1 MIQARFAHHSI
12 CERFKKSMFQILIA
26 LIVATGLVLSKAVVA
41 VATEPTFQVPP
52 RYMVSAAN
60 PKAAE
65 TGLDILRRGGN
76 AVDAAIAVQMVL
88 NLVEPQ
94 SSGIGGGGFMLFYD
108 ASTQE
113 ILSYDGRETAP
124 AEVRPDLFLTSEGE
138 PMKFFDAVLGGRS
151 VGTPGTVAMLAR
163 VHKEHGE
170 IPWSELF
177 EPAIKLAQEG
187 FTVGHRLASMLAG
200 KHADRLKTF
209 TETREYYFP
218 NGSPLTA
225 GDIRTNYAFA
235 ETLIEIAQHG
245 PGAFYRG
252 AIAKDVVE
260 TIQHA
265 PDKSGVL
272 AQSDL
277 AEYQAIR
284 RPPICHSY
292 RNYRICGM
300 GPPSSGALTVGQILG
315 ILEYYDLKS
324 MGAGNPI
331 SWHLI
336 AEASKLAFADRNRY
350 MADSD
355 FVEVPTQGLLD
366 PTYLAN
372 RSRLIKLYSALD
384 TPVTHG
390 LPPGSPAVSYA
401 ADFDVS
407 RSGTSHISIVDSEGN
422 AVSMTGS
429 IEGPFGSHLMVRGF
443 LLNNELTDFSFVAE
457 KDGMQVA
464 NRVEPGKRPRSS
476 MTPTLVFNLD
486 GSLRLVV
493 GSPGGSQIIGFV
505 VKTLIAVLDW
515 DMDIQTAIDLGN
527 VVNRNGTTDLEE
539 GTTAQLLQSQLDS
552 LGHQTRVRSLTSGLH
567 GIEIVNGVMRGG
579 ADPRREG
586 IALGE

>member
-1 MIQARFAHHSI
+1 MNLQD
-12 CERFKKSMFQILIA
+12 QIINSA
-26 LIVATGLVLSKAVVA
+26 LSWIVAIVLVLSGTVVA
-41 VATEPTFQVPP
+41 VATEPISQVPP
-52 RYMVSAAN
+52 QYMVSAAN
-60 PKAAE
+60 PKATEA
-65 TGLDILRRGGN
+65 GLDILRRGGN
-76 AVDAAIAVQMVL
+76 AVDAAIAVQLVL

-108 ASTQE
+108 ASTRE
-113 ILSYDGRETAP
+113 ILSYDGRESAP
-124 AEVRPDLFLTSEGE
+124 TGVTPDIFLTPEGE

-151 VGTPGTVAMLAR
+151 VGTPGTVAMLAQ
-163 VHKEHGE
+163 VHKNHGE
-170 IPWSELF
+170 MPWSELF
-177 EPAIKLAQEG
+177 EPAIKLAQDG
-187 FTVGHRLASMLAG
+187 FTVGYRLALMLVG
-200 KHADRLKTF
+200 RHADRLKTF
-209 TETREYYFP
+209 AKTREYYFP
-218 NGSPLTA
+218 GGSPLTA

-245 PGAFYRG
+245 PEAFYRG
-252 AIAKDVVE
+252 AIAEDIVE
-260 TIQHA
+260 TILNASHR
-265 PDKSGVL
+265 SGEL
-272 AQSDL
+272 TLSDL
-277 AEYQAIR
+277 SKYQAIR
-284 RPPICHSY
+284 RPPICLSY

-315 ILEYYDLKS
+315 LLEYYDLKS
-324 MGAGNPI
+324 LGAGNPI

-355 FVEVPTQGLLD
+355 FVEVPTEGLFD

-372 RSRLIKLYSALD
+372 RSRLIKLDSVLD

-407 RSGTSHISIVDSEGN
+407 RSGTSHLSIVDSEGN

-429 IEGPFGSHLMVRGF
+429 IEGPFGSYLMVRGF
-443 LLNNELTDFSFVAE
+443 HLNNELTDFSFVPE

-476 MTPTLVFNLD
+476 MAPTLVFNLD

-493 GSPGGSQIIGFV
+493 GSPGGSQIIGYL

-539 GTTAQLLQSQLDS
+539 GTTAQILQSHLDS
-552 LGHQTRVRSLTSGLH
+552 LGHQTRVLSLTSGLH

-586 IALGE
+586 IALGEYVRLN

>member
-1 MIQARFAHHSI
+1 MNLQD
-12 CERFKKSMFQILIA
+12 QIINSA
-26 LIVATGLVLSKAVVA
+26 LSWIVAIVLVLSGTVVA
-41 VATEPTFQVPP
+41 EATEPTSQLPP

-60 PKAAE
+60 PNATEA
-65 TGLDILRRGGN
+65 GLDILHRGGN
-76 AVDAAIAVQMVL
+76 AVDAAIAVQLVL

-94 SSGIGGGGFMLFYD
+94 SSGIGGGAFMLFYD

-124 AEVRPDLFLTSEGE
+124 AEVTPDLFLTPQGE
-138 PMKFFDAVLGGRS
+138 PMRFLDAVLGGRS
-151 VGTPGTVAMLAR
+151 VGTPGTVAMLAEA
-163 VHKEHGE
+163 HKKHGN
-170 IPWSELF
+170 IPWPELF
-177 EPAIKLAQEG
+177 EPAIKLARGG
-187 FTVGHRLASMLAG
+187 FTVGHRLASMLVG
-200 KHADRLKTF
+200 KHTDQLKTF
-209 TETREYYFP
+209 AEAREYYFP

-235 ETLIEIAQHG
+235 ETLNEIAQHG
-245 PGAFYRG
+245 PEAFYRG
-252 AIAKDVVE
+252 TIAEDIVE
-260 TIQHA
+260 TIRHA
-265 PDKSGVL
+265 PDKSGAL
-272 AQSDL
+272 ALLDL
-277 AEYQAIR
+277 SEYQAIR
-284 RPPICHSY
+284 RSPICHSY
-292 RNYRICGM
+292 RTYRICGM
-300 GPPSSGALTVGQILG
+300 GPPSSGALAVGQILG
-315 ILEYYDLKS
+315 ILESYDLKS
-324 MGAGNPI
+324 LGVGNPI

-355 FVEVPTQGLLD
+355 FVEVPTEGLLD
-366 PTYLAN
+366 PTYLVN
-372 RSRLIKLYSALD
+372 RTRLIKLDSALN

-390 LPPGSPAVSYA
+390 QPPGPPTVSYA

-422 AVSMTGS
+422 AVSMTSS
-429 IEGPFGSHLMVRGF
+429 IEGPFGSYLMVRGF
-443 LLNNELTDFSFVAE
+443 HLNNELTDFSFVPE

-476 MTPTLVFNLD
+476 MAPTLVFNLD

-493 GSPGGSQIIGFV
+493 GSPGGSRIIGYL
-505 VKTLIAVLDW
+505 VKTLVAVLDW

-527 VVNRNGTTDLEE
+527 VVNRNGATDLEE
-539 GTTAQLLQSQLDS
+539 GTTAQILQSRLDS

>member
-1 MIQARFAHHSI
+1 MNLQD
-12 CERFKKSMFQILIA
+12 QIINSA
-26 LIVATGLVLSKAVVA
+26 LSWIVAIVLVLSGTVVA
-41 VATEPTFQVPP
+41 VATEPISQVPP
-52 RYMVSAAN
+52 QYMVSAAN
-60 PKAAE
+60 PKATEA
-65 TGLDILRRGGN
+65 GLDILRRGGN
-76 AVDAAIAVQMVL
+76 AVDAAIAVQLVL

-108 ASTQE
+108 ASTRE
-113 ILSYDGRETAP
+113 ILSYDGRESAP
-124 AEVRPDLFLTSEGE
+124 TGVTPDIFLTPEGE

-151 VGTPGTVAMLAR
+151 VGTPGTVAMLAQ
-163 VHKEHGE
+163 VHKNHGE
-170 IPWSELF
+170 MPWSELF
-177 EPAIKLAQEG
+177 EPAIKLAQDG
-187 FTVGHRLASMLAG
+187 FAVGYRLASMLVG
-200 KHADRLKTF
+200 RHADRLKTF
-209 TETREYYFP
+209 AKTREYYFP
-218 NGSPLTA
+218 GGSPLTA

-245 PGAFYRG
+245 PEAFYRG
-252 AIAKDVVE
+252 AIAEDIVE
-260 TIQHA
+260 TILNASHR
-265 PDKSGVL
+265 SGEL
-272 AQSDL
+272 TLSDL
-277 AEYQAIR
+277 SKYQAIR
-284 RPPICHSY
+284 RPPICLSY

-315 ILEYYDLKS
+315 LLEYYDLKS
-324 MGAGNPI
+324 LGAGNPI

-355 FVEVPTQGLLD
+355 FVEVPTEGLFD

-372 RSRLIKLYSALD
+372 RSRLIKLDSVLD

-407 RSGTSHISIVDSEGN
+407 RSGTSHLSIVDSEGN

-429 IEGPFGSHLMVRGF
+429 IEGPFGSYLMVRGF
-443 LLNNELTDFSFVAE
+443 HLNNELTDFSFVPE

-476 MTPTLVFNLD
+476 MAPTLVFNLD

-493 GSPGGSQIIGFV
+493 GSPGGSQIIGYL

-539 GTTAQLLQSQLDS
+539 GTTAQILQSHLDS
-552 LGHQTRVRSLTSGLH
+552 LGHQTRVLSLTSGLH

-586 IALGE
+586 IALGEYVRLN

>member
-1 MIQARFAHHSI
+1 MNLQ
-12 CERFKKSMFQILIA
+12 EQIINSA
-26 LIVATGLVLSKAVVA
+26 LSWIVAIVLVLSGTVVA
-41 VATEPTFQVPP
+41 VATEPTSQVPP

-60 PKAAE
+60 PKATEA
-65 TGLDILRRGGN
+65 GLDILRRGGN
-76 AVDAAIAVQMVL
+76 AVDAAIAVQLVL

-94 SSGIGGGGFMLFYD
+94 SSGIGGGSFMLFYK

-113 ILSYDGRETAP
+113 VLSYDGRETAP
-124 AEVRPDLFLTSEGE
+124 AEVTSDLFLTPEGE

-151 VGTPGTVAMLAR
+151 VGTPGTVAMLAQ
-163 VHKEHGE
+163 VHKEYGE

-177 EPAIKLAQEG
+177 EPAIKLARDG

-200 KHADRLKTF
+200 RHADRLKTF
-209 TETREYYFP
+209 AETREYYFP

-225 GDIRTNYAFA
+225 GDIRTNYAFV

-245 PGAFYRG
+245 PEAFYRG
-252 AIAKDVVE
+252 AIAEEIVE
-260 TIQHA
+260 AIRRA
-265 PDKSGVL
+265 PHRSGLL
-272 AQSDL
+272 ALSDL
-277 AEYQAIR
+277 SEYQAIR

-292 RNYRICGM
+292 RIYRICGM

-315 ILEYYDLKS
+315 LLEYYDLKS
-324 MGAGNPI
+324 LGASNPI

-355 FVEVPTQGLLD
+355 FVEVPTEGLLD

-372 RSRLIKLYSALD
+372 RSGLIKLDSALN
-384 TPVTHG
+384 TPATHG
-390 LPPGSPAVSYA
+390 LLPGSPAVSYA

-443 LLNNELTDFSFVAE
+443 HLNNELTDFSFVAE

-539 GTTAQLLQSQLDS
+539 GTTAQMLQSQLDS